1 MPAGISDKRIISDT
15 SCLIAFA
22 SLGRFDLL
30 QAVCRTIT
38 VTPEVAA
45 EYKEP
50 LPGWIQVISV
60 RDDAKTKSIN
70 TFLGLG
76 ESSAIALALETGD
89 ALVILDDKK
98 ARRYA
103 RSIGLEFVGII
114 GVLSQ
119 AYHTGFIED
128 LNEILS
134 KLRMIGFRIPPDT
147 ERLIREYGSP

>member
-1 MPAGISDKRIISDT
+1 MPAAISGKLVISDT

-22 SLGRFDLL
+22 NIGRFDLL
-30 QAVCRTIT
+30 QAVCQTVI

-45 EYKEP
+45 EYKDP
-50 LPGWIQVISV
+50 LPDWIQIMRVK
-60 RDDAKTKSIN
+60 DAGKIKSLS

-76 ESSAIALALETGD
+76 ESSAIALALEIEN

-103 RSIGLEFVGII
+103 QSIGLAFTGII

-119 AYHTGFIED
+119 AYHLGLIED
-128 LNEILS
+128 VDEIVAR
-134 KLRMIGFRIPPDT
+134 LRAIDFRLPPDA
-147 ERLIREYGSP
+147 EQLIREG

>member
-1 MPAGISDKRIISDT
+1 MPAAISDKLIISDT

-22 SLGRFDLL
+22 NIGRFDILE
-30 QAVCRTIT
+30 AVCQTVI

-45 EYKEP
+45 EYKDS
-50 LPGWIQVISV
+50 LPGWIQIMSV
-60 RDDAKTKSIN
+60 KDAAKTKSLS

-76 ESSAIALALETGD
+76 ESSAIALALEVEN

-103 RSIGLEFVGII
+103 QSIGLAFTGIV

-119 AYHTGFIED
+119 AYRMGLID
-128 LNEILS
+128 DVDEIVTR
-134 KLRMIGFRIPPDT
+134 LRAIDFRLPLDA
-147 ERLIREYGSP
+147 EQLIRG